1 MEIQKRV
8 KDHYMKFLGVPR
20 FINKLSLLNGNPL
33 EIAEYWD
40 TPCLDAVVLATVGTN
55 SLLGDP
61 LNNPHHALNQELI
74 FMCYKHF
81 LDERLIKLIALIAGD
96 VKASGFP
103 LSRGSI
109 LGPAGPI
116 LPTTTM
122 EALYN
127 SSPSYYEPE
136 FHHLNVEC
144 VDIDF
149 FWLIPI
155 YRIEAEWIVKHGG
168 DEFESLLEAQDPDL
182 LDLTR
187 SPLSLE
193 ADDSP
198 PLEIILPR
206 GQK

>member
-1 MEIQKRV
+1 MDIQKRV
-8 KDHYMKFLGVPR
+8 KDHYLKFLGVPR
-20 FINKLSLLNGNPL
+20 FINKLSLRNGNPL
-33 EIAEYWD
+33 EIIEYWD
-40 TPCLDAVVLATVGTN
+40 TPCPDAVVLATVGTS
-55 SLLGDP
+55 SLLEDP
-61 LNNPHHALNQELI
+61 LNNPHQALNQELI

-81 LDERLIKLIALIAGD
+81 LDERLIKLITLIAED
-96 VKASGFP
+96 VNDSSFP
-103 LSRGSI
+103 LSRGNI
-109 LGPAGPI
+109 LGPAGP
-116 LPTTTM
+116 LSPTTTM

-127 SSPSYYEPE
+127 SPPSYYEPE
-136 FHHLNVEC
+136 FHHLNIEC

-187 SPLSLE
+187 APLSLD

-198 PLEIILPR
+198 ALEIILPHR
-206 GQK
+206 QK